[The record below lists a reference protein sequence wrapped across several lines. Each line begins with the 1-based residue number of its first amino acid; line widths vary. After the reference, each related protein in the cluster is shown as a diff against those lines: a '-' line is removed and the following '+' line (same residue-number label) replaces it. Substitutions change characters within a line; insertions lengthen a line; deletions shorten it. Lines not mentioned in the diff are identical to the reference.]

1 MADIATISAALGSLK
16 TAIGIAK
23 FLGES
28 DLSLEK
34 AELKL
39 KLAELIAALAD
50 AKMEVADVQDALVEK
65 DKRIAE
71 LEEAFEVTHKVVRH
85 KDAYYASDD
94 GGNPVG
100 VPYCLRCWEND
111 HKLRQLKRI
120 HPKRVCTTCHETY
133 DTWRAEDIPS
143 AEKAK
148 SG

>member
-1 MADIATISAALGSLK
+1 MIAAAFSSLK
-16 TAIGIAK
+16 AATDLAK
-23 FLGES
+23 FLRES
-28 DLSLEK
+28 DLSFEK

-39 KLAELIAALAD
+39 KFADMVLSLAD
-50 AKMEVADVQDALVEK
+50 TKLKLVDVQDTLIEK

-120 HPKRVCTTCHETY
+120 HPKRVCTTCRETY
-133 DTWRAEDIPS
+133 DNWRAEDIPS

-148 SG
+148 SD